1 MCTNGAD
8 AIYCYSTFGPIF
20 GNIKGHDIGINTNS
34 NVFVCVFFFV
44 LEGNV
49 DKLEGTT
56 GGGV

>member
-1 MCTNGAD
+1 MCTYVAD

-20 GNIKGHDIGINTNS
+20 GNIKGHDIGIHTNS
-34 NVFVCVFFFV
+34 NVFVFFFV